1 MRNKEYKRE
10 SAGKKRK
17 KNRKLINEGARRKR
31 KRLKGRRKM
40 KIEVVGWGWNRREKN
55 EWVVGT
61 EGVEG
66 RGE

>member
-40 KIEVVGWGWNRREKN
+40 KIEVVG
-55 EWVVGT
+55 
-61 EGVEG
+61 
-66 RGE
+66 

>member
-1 MRNKEYKRE
+1 MRKCR
-10 SAGKKRK
+10 GKKRK
-17 KNRKLINEGARRKR
+17 KNRKLINEGARRKEVEGEEENEDR
-31 KRLKGRRKM
+31 M
-40 KIEVVGWGWNRREKN
+40 NVKIEGRKN